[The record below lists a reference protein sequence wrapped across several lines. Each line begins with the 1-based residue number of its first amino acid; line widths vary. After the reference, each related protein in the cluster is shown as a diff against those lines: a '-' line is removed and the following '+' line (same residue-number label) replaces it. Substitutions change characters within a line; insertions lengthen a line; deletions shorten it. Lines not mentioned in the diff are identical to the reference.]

1 MWQQFNVS
9 PKYQHVGDCVIRAIS
24 FALNQEWDKTYIG
37 IAAKGLAMKDM
48 PSSNNVWAAYLKE
61 KGWVREALPDT
72 CPECYTISD
81 FASDHNQGVFIVAA
95 QSHVVAVRD
104 GDYFDTWDS
113 GEGIT
118 KHLEAALH
126 EAQDEETRQAIQRF
140 MEEMK

>member
-1 MWQQFNVS
+1 MWQQFNVN

-113 GEGIT
+113 GAEP
-118 KHLEAALH
+118 
-126 EAQDEETRQAIQRF
+126 AIYYWHKK
-140 MEEMK
+140 EDG